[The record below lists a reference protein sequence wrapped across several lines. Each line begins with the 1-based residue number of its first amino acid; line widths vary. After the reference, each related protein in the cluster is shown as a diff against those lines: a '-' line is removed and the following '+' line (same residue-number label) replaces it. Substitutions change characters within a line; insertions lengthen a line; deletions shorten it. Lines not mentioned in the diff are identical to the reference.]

1 MARVASWS
9 WGRVEVSGTLASSFP
24 GICYNHC
31 QVKFMVLLGRELGP
45 EFALSWFWGL
55 WVRSSLAS
63 RHRSVTGG

>member
-1 MARVASWS
+1 
-9 WGRVEVSGTLASSFP
+9 
-24 GICYNHC
+24 
-31 QVKFMVLLGRELGP
+31 MVLLGRELGP